1 MYILNFENF
10 DFINLIVELIVNDDY
25 LKLICCLLN
34 HLNTY
39 YDVDLISVELFL
51 LLMVMYLHYFLYQ
64 VVVVDKYIII
74 VDYDVDMDD
83 EKMLLMQL

>member
-64 VVVVDKYIII
+64 VVVVDKYKII

-83 EKMLLMQL
+83 EI

>member
-10 DFINLIVELIVNDDY
+10 YFINLTVELIVNDDY

-51 LLMVMYLHYFLYQ
+51 LLMVFYYLRVMYLHYFLYQ
-64 VVVVDKYIII
+64 VVVVDKYKII

-83 EKMLLMQL
+83 EI

>member
-10 DFINLIVELIVNDDY
+10 DFINLTVELIVNDDY

-39 YDVDLISVELFL
+39 YDVDLISVEVFL

-64 VVVVDKYIII
+64 VVVVDKYKII

-83 EKMLLMQL
+83 EIMLLMQL